1 MGGSKSKAV
10 ADIATDVMTTMI
22 TQDMMNC
29 STMVTQRQTLDVSG
43 SGNVLDGVTM
53 KQGFKINVK
62 CIQDSNRKAQLD
74 TAIATAVEQAAEAEG
89 VALVGAIGASKSQVI
104 SNLRTR
110 ISTEI
115 TIQTLVNCA
124 SSINNTQGISI
135 AGDYNLI
142 RNVSL
147 EQFGEMIRNC
157 VQNVVSNTAMINDLR
172 NTVDQQATAVTEGPL
187 DFIADIFTGPTAII
201 MMVIVLIVI
210 IAIAYLVMGG
220 GGAEEDNEMY
230 TTSTTA
236 TYIPHPNQYGQ
247 VPPSFGY
254 IPSQQYGNPGQN
266 ELQQV
271 YVQAPAPAPVQAPV
285 QQESTPVQ
293 APVQQESTP
302 VQAPAQQ
309 ESTPVLQSTEITT

>member
-10 ADIATDVMTTMI
+10 ADIATDVMTNMI

-29 STMVTQRQTLDVSG
+29 STMVTQRQTLDISG

-62 CIQDSNRKAQLD
+62 CVQDSNRKAQLD

-89 VALVGAIGASKSQVI
+89 VALVGVIGSSKSEVI

-115 TIQTLVNCA
+115 TMQTLVNCA

-135 AGDYNLI
+135 SGDYNLI
-142 RNVSL
+142 KNVSL

-157 VQNVVSNTAMINDLR
+157 VQNVVSNTSMINDLR
-172 NTVDQQATAVTEGPL
+172 NTVDQQATATTKGPL

-220 GGAEEDNEMY
+220 GGASDDDDNELY
-230 TTSTTA
+230 TTSQTSSYA
-236 TYIPHPNQYGQ
+236 YPSQYGTPNVQ
-247 VPPSFGY
+247 FGY
-254 IPSQQYGNPGQN
+254 SPNMQYGTPNV
-266 ELQQV
+266 QV
-271 YVQAPAPAPVQAPV
+271 GYSAPPV
-285 QQESTPVQ
+285 QQPAPQ
-293 APVQQESTP
+293 PVQQSAPQSAPQPAPEQ
-302 VQAPAQQ
+302 VQQVAPEQ
-309 ESTPVLQSTEITT
+309 ETAPILQSSEITA